1 MTFELVEQDVPRAKI
16 RIIGIGGGGGNAINT
31 MIEQGLTGVEFV
43 AINTDTQDLER
54 SMTANRIQLNTAV
67 GYDKDARGLGTGG
80 DPEIGREVALENR
93 EMIRSILE
101 GTDMVFLTAG
111 MGGGTGTGVTPII
124 AELAREMG
132 VLTVAIV
139 TRPFFFEGRR
149 RRSTAEEGIQVLKS
163 CVDTL
168 ITISNQRLLSAYPNI
183 QLKQAFHAVDN
194 VLYQAVR
201 GVSDL
206 INISGFVNVD
216 FADVHSIMSNKG
228 LGLMGVG
235 IASGD
240 RAVLEAA
247 EQAVTS
253 PLLNDTSMTGAR
265 NILINIR
272 GSEGLSIHAIDEA
285 NRAITEAADPDAN
298 VIIGLI
304 EDPTMGDTVQ
314 VTVIATDFEHEDR
327 AAQKDVEVRVVGE
340 SIPQSNLNTPTDT
353 NQPTSPFPRK
363 APLVS
368 NTSGGFSMD
377 EFHLPSL
384 RRRRR

>member
-101 GTDMVFLTAG
+101 GADMVFLTAG

-149 RRSTAEEGIQVLKS
+149 RRSTAEEGIQILKS

-216 FADVHSIMSNKG
+216 FADVHSIMANKG

-272 GSEGLSIHAIDEA
+272 GSERLSIHAIDEA

-304 EDPTMGDTVQ
+304 EDPTMGDSVQ
-314 VTVIATDFEHEDR
+314 VTVIATDFEQEDR
-327 AAQKDVEVRVVGE
+327 SAQKDVEVRVVGE
-340 SIPQSNLNTPTDT
+340 SIPQSSINTHNDATQ
-353 NQPTSPFPRK
+353 NTSPFPRK

-384 RRRRR
+384 RRHRR